1 MRYSRRSVVGS
12 LLSAGIVGCTGGRS
26 SGSSGFDEPVMPDSS
41 SDTGPTDTGPVDTA
55 DAFAMPAEWAP
66 HAGCIMQFP
75 PPGHYCGPGTTDCT
89 LIEKARAEWAAVAS
103 TIAEHEPVVMYA
115 TPDDAALARKQCSSA
130 VTVVEAM
137 MDDGWSRDTGPV
149 LVKNSAGVVRA
160 RCFGFNGWGE
170 SYSHTLDAL
179 IKWEMAADLG
189 IPTDD
194 HPMIL
199 EGGAVIVDG
208 AGTLITTEECLLHKS
223 RNPHLSQGE
232 QETILKEMFGVH
244 TIIWLENGWVPD
256 PLTNGH
262 VDGIVAYVAP
272 GKVVL
277 NSIAQSEDPTNHA
290 ILESARERLEAAGI
304 EVVRLPAT
312 SWTAFHINFYTANG
326 AIIVPIEGRAS
337 VDDVPLG
344 ILADLH
350 PDHVVVGVE
359 ANTLGQAGGGIH
371 CITQQVPQGVIWPY

>member
-1 MRYSRRSVVGS
+1 MMRYTRRDTVGS
-12 LLSAGIVGCTGGRS
+12 LLAAGIVGCTTGRS
-26 SGSSGFDEPVMPDSS
+26 GGSSGTPRSDSGAP
-41 SDTGPTDTGPVDTA
+41 DTGAPGTTDTD
-55 DAFAMPAEWAP
+55 DAFVLPAEWAP

-75 PPGHYCGPGTTDCT
+75 PPGHYCGPGTTDCS
-89 LIEKARAEWAAVAS
+89 LIQKARTEWAAVAS
-103 TIAEHEPVVMYA
+103 AIAEHEPVVMYA
-115 TPDDAALARKQCSSA
+115 TPDDATLARKQCSSA
-130 VTVVEAM
+130 VTVVEAL
-137 MDDGWSRDTGPV
+137 MDDGWSRDTGPL
-149 LVKNSAGVVRA
+149 LVKNSSGVIRA
-160 RCFGFNGWGE
+160 RCFGFNGWGD
-170 SYSHTLDAL
+170 SYSHEQDAR
-179 IKWEMAADLG
+179 IKWEMAEDLG

-208 AGTLITTEECLLHKS
+208 AGTLITTEECLLHKT
-223 RNPHLSQGE
+223 RNPHLSQKE
-232 QETILKEMFGVH
+232 QEQILKDMLGVH

-256 PLTNGH
+256 DLTNGH
-262 VDGIVAYVAP
+262 VDGIVAYIAP
-272 GKVVL
+272 GRVVL
-277 NSIAQSEDPTNHA
+277 NSIAQAEDPTNYA
-290 ILESARERLEAAGI
+290 ILESARARLEAAGV

-371 CITQQVPQGVIWPY
+371 CITQQVPAGVAWPY